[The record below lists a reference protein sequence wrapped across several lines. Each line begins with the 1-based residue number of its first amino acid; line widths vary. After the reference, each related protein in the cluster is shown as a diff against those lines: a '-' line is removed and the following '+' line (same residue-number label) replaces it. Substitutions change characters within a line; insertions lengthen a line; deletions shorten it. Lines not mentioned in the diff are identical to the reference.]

1 MQVLWQNPILRVG
14 LMLAVFAI
22 SATALVA
29 VTEQNTREQIAGN
42 EREALLDALNE
53 LVPREDYDN
62 QILQDTLT
70 LPPTQAI
77 GTTAPTTV
85 YRARKNGEPVAL
97 VMSAV
102 APDGYSGQIFL
113 LMGINADGTLA
124 GVRVVNHKE
133 TPGLGDKIEAK
144 RNDWILQ
151 FAGLS
156 LDNPEKN
163 NWKVKKDGG
172 QFDQFTGA
180 TITPRAVVGA
190 IRNGLEYFE
199 ANRDKLFAEIE
210 DKP

>member
-77 GTTAPTTV
+77 GTSAPTTV

>member
-1 MQVLWQNPILRVG
+1 MQALWQNPIVRVG